1 MANVRARDWWDTLTS
16 TLWFVPAT
24 MTAASMGLASGV
36 VAFDRATTPVHAGWF
51 FLYSGGPEGARSVLS
66 TTAGSMITVAG
77 VAFSATMVA
86 LSFASSELGPRLLRN
101 FMKDRGNQV
110 VLGT

>member
-1 MANVRARDWWDTLTS
+1 MPTVRIRDLWDRLS
-16 TLWFVPAT
+16 SGLWFLPAV
-24 MTAASMGLASGV
+24 MTAMAMALASAA
-36 VAFDRATTPVHAGWF
+36 VAADRMLVRMPGGWF

-77 VAFSATMVA
+77 VAFSVTMVA

-101 FMKDRGNQV
+101 
-110 VLGT
+110 